1 MGIQIWFHICKWRII
16 LFKNHLHSE
25 LTRINP
31 KTIRNWSKWAKE
43 CLTITSAREPTCIS
57 QMGVK
62 KLICIF
68 KPIIPLLSNNL
79 HSGLV
84 KLGPRMTRS
93 WEKGAQELHVIARN
107 QALVYNSQMGIQ
119 IWFHIC
125 KWRFFLFKNH
135 LHSGLTRIN
144 PKTIRIWSKCAKEW
158 LNVVISREPT
168 YISHMGIKKLCYIFK
183 PITPLLSNSLRSRLI
198 KLGPRMTWSW
208 EKGVQELHI
217 FFRNRDDVYNSQMG
231 IQIWFHICKWRNF
244 LFKTR
249 IHSRL
254 TIINP

>member
-1 MGIQIWFHICKWRII
+1 MGIQIWFHICKWRIV
-16 LFKNHLHSE
+16 LFKNHLRSE

-43 CLTITSAREPTCIS
+43 CLTITSAWEPTCIS

-84 KLGPRMTRS
+84 KLVPRMTRS

-107 QALVYNSQMGIQ
+107 QAPVYNSQMGIQ

-125 KWRFFLFKNH
+125 KWRIFLFKNN
-135 LHSGLTRIN
+135 LHSGLTIIA
-144 PKTIRIWSKCAKEW
+144 PKTIWILSK
-158 LNVVISREPT
+158 
-168 YISHMGIKKLCYIFK
+168 
-183 PITPLLSNSLRSRLI
+183 
-198 KLGPRMTWSW
+198 W
-208 EKGVQELHI
+208 EKECLDVTSA
-217 FFRNRDDVYNSQMG
+217 RNP
-231 IQIWFHICKWRNF
+231 FA
-244 LFKTR
+244 
-249 IHSRL
+249 SRKL
-254 TIINP
+254 V